1 MKTVAKKP
9 SAFHEVMIA
18 PFLRLM
24 DWMSGRQVPGART
37 KRTTGKNA

>member
-1 MKTVAKKP
+1 MKAVAKKP

-24 DWMSGRQVPGART
+24 DWMSGRHVPGVRP
-37 KRTTGKNA
+37 KRNIGKNA